1 MQLGSSQIR
10 WPWLV
15 RDAPK
20 IAFARPRKGVTVF
33 TSAAPSSSGTHL
45 LKDQRMSVQLDRDS
59 GDSLIQVTGDFDG
72 RVGDKVAEAIDHC
85 RRVDSSV
92 TVDLSQVSSI
102 SLSGVSRLLDA
113 SQDGTAEDVS
123 YVFEDKTEE
132 LMELLILWWNGA
144 ARRPSPWVGRRQR
157 PDRVWKGLDH
167 FLDNPPNLETRT

>member
-1 MQLGSSQIR
+1 
-10 WPWLV
+10 
-15 RDAPK
+15 
-20 IAFARPRKGVTVF
+20 
-33 TSAAPSSSGTHL
+33 
-45 LKDQRMSVQLDRDS
+45 MSVQLDRDN
-59 GDSLIQVTGDFDG
+59 GDSLIQVTGDFDW

-85 RRVDSSV
+85 RRMASSV

-113 SQDGTAEDVS
+113 SQDCIADDVS

-157 PDRVWKGLDH
+157 PCRVWKGLDH
-167 FLDNPPNLETRT
+167 FLDNPPNLEART